1 MEVYILDS
9 LLRRQ
14 TVVDVYESLIWT
26 ERFVTNG
33 DFQLD
38 IISTPATRRLFTAGT
53 QLAINNSMYVMTVES
68 VENGTDPDGKSK
80 LTLKGRSLEA
90 TVLDNRVAMQSFET
104 PSWSLYDKPKTVME
118 TVFNHI
124 CRDLALDPGDAIPFL
139 RPGSIMPASTL
150 DDPIDPITYNLTPK
164 SLYEFLNEVGNL
176 YGLGFRL
183 LRNFDASELYF
194 DVYAGS
200 DRTTGQSI
208 LPPVVFAP
216 ELDNLQNTTELT
228 TIDKAKNVAYV
239 YSDQGSLVVY
249 AANVDPDVAG
259 FERNV
264 MTVQADSL
272 EGTPTDEQLASHL
285 IQVGREALAGQ
296 QTYSAFDGE
305 TNQYSEYKYGTHYNL
320 GDMVEIRNTD
330 GMTNKMRVTEQIF
343 VNDESGERAYPTL
356 SIFQF
361 INTGSWLS
369 WKNNQTWADLENDP
383 TTWADQA

>member
-1 MEVYILDS
+1 
-9 LLRRQ
+9 
-14 TVVDVYESLIWT
+14 
-26 ERFVTNG
+26 
-33 DFQLD
+33 
-38 IISTPATRRLFTAGT
+38 LFTAGT

-68 VENGTDPDGKSK
+68 VENGTDNEGKNK

-90 TVLDNRVAMQSFET
+90 TVLDNRVAMQSFST
-104 PSWSLYDKPKTVME
+104 PNWELYDKPKTVME
-118 TVFNHI
+118 TIFNHI

-139 RPGSIMPASTL
+139 QPGSIMPASTL

-164 SLYEFLNEVGNL
+164 SLYEVLNEIGGL

-183 LRNFDASELYF
+183 LRNFDQSQLYF

-200 DRTTGQSI
+200 DRTTGQNV

-239 YSDQGSLVVY
+239 YSDQGSLMVY

-272 EGTPTDEQLASHL
+272 EGTPTDEQLTSHL
-285 IQVGREALAGQ
+285 MQVGREALFGQ

-320 GDMVEIRNTD
+320 GDMVEIRNAD

-343 VNDESGERAYPTL
+343 VNDTQGERAYPTL

-369 WKNNQTWADLENDP
+369 WKNNQVWADLENDP